1 MGKVSGRYWSDDE
14 VLARESVLWVTE
26 LIKTYTFDSTLTDG
40 IVVTNIT
47 IVSTV
52 YDDTTWCYVSYRSN
66 HILDYSN

>member
-1 MGKVSGRYWSDDE
+1 MVDTGQMMKCW
-14 VLARESVLWVTE
+14 RERVYPLIWVTE